1 MGRPPADHWVDRPE
15 VYAPQGVQLTGTNGQ
30 PLHTPHTLCVN
41 KAHKHN
47 GPQGSRPLYGS
58 RPTHPPHTPK
68 CGARTSEQRSTHV
81 SVVIAVGKRPV
92 PFRTRKLSPPAP
104 MVLRSGE
111 RGRVGHRRHPHEKEG
126 LPAREHHPEQGSPS
140 DASTHRFPCLSVER
154 SPRRLRR
161 ESASLITD
169 VRQAE
174 ARVDV
179 LEIWTYPLGASWDG
193 GLPPAPQHGT
203 RASSTP
209 AGTPCA

>member
-1 MGRPPADHWVDRPE
+1 M
-15 VYAPQGVQLTGTNGQ
+15 YAPQGVQLTGTNGR
-30 PLHTPHTLCVN
+30 PLHTPHTTGVN
-41 KAHKHN
+41 TQQSKH
-47 GPQGSRPLYGS
+47 SSASTVRF
-58 RPTHPPHTPK
+58 PTNTPPAPPTLG
-68 CGARTSEQRSTHV
+68 CGKTSEHRSTLV

-140 DASTHRFPCLSVER
+140 GASTHRFRCLSVER

-161 ESASLITD
+161 ESASLTTD

-179 LEIWTYPLGASWDG
+179 PEIWTYPLGASWDG